1 MDIGNDKGYNG
12 KGEGVMADD
21 IEHDDGI
28 IELTQLA
35 EDNLLAEEDQEIIEL
50 VDIISPADQP
60 GLTESVTESTLTREQ
75 LDAALERVIEKKFA
89 GTIEK
94 ILFEVME
101 KVIEKE
107 IADIRERLQKDL
119 DDLGSV

>member
-1 MDIGNDKGYNG
+1 
-12 KGEGVMADD
+12 MADD